1 MNKQI
6 NTVIDTTVSRPTL
19 RESVSYALNQYF
31 ENLEGQEPQEIYDMV
46 MHEVEEPM
54 LKAVMEFTRNNQ
66 SRAASIMGLN
76 RGTLR
81 KKLKQFD
88 ML

>member
-6 NTVIDTTVSRPTL
+6 NTEIETAASRPTL
-19 RESVSYALNQYF
+19 RESVSFALNQYF

-54 LKAVMEFTRNNQ
+54 LHAVMEFTRNNQ
-66 SRAASIMGLN
+66 SRAAAIMGLN

>member
-1 MNKQI
+1 MNKQT

-66 SRAASIMGLN
+66 SRAATIMGLN

>member
-66 SRAASIMGLN
+66 SRAATIMGLN